1 MLKEIRCNKLV
12 NGKITFHP
20 GLNTLIGPDDG
31 TNSIGKSSVLM
42 LIDFSLAGDDF
53 IKLSSDVIENVGSIS
68 VEIDF
73 LFQNSLYTFTRNTD
87 TPNVVFF
94 HEKTNL
100 IEKSIDDYREF
111 LKNHYKFPEGSA
123 SFRSTVNPFT
133 RIWGK
138 ENYTPSKPLHS
149 FPSEPY
155 KVIKPNLLKLFSC
168 YLPVQELEKQKTI
181 TQHKKTI
188 LAGAFKEGYI
198 KPLTKKESVL
208 SEIRLQSIKKEMDDL
223 KKNIELFSINTSKII
238 NERNFQLKKE
248 KDSLVD
254 SLYQIKNRQKRI
266 EENLKFGNPANKK
279 YFDKLNLYF
288 PDVDLDKLAK
298 IDQFHSG
305 ITRIL
310 KDELTSE
317 LAILI
322 EQEEKLNIEIKTLE
336 DEMLKSIDLF
346 EKPSSLIDRML
357 ELSFEEKNISEQ
369 VRFRN
374 VKKGIDDYVSD
385 LSRQITDKTAESLKD
400 IEKTLNETMSKY
412 INIFYTNNP
421 VSPEIKLFENR
432 YEFSHKEDSGTGKAY
447 ANMISLDMSFLEKTY
462 LPSIIHDLIVFSNI
476 ENHAIEK
483 IISEYSKSK
492 KQIFI
497 AIDKLA
503 RYNIETIKL
512 VTVNKFLSLDAEHLA
527 FKKSWKNR
535 IR

>member
-12 NGKITFHP
+12 HGKISFHP

-68 VEIDF
+68 IEIDF
-73 LFQNSLYTFTRNTD
+73 LFQDVLHTFTRNTD
-87 TPNVVFF
+87 TPNTVFF
-94 HEKTNL
+94 HEKGEV
-100 IEKSIDDYREF
+100 IEKSIEDYRDF
-111 LKNHYKFPEGSA
+111 LKNHYIFPKGSA
-123 SFRSTVNPFT
+123 SFRSTINPFS

-155 KVIKPNLLKLFSC
+155 KIIKPNLLRLFSC
-168 YLPVQELEKQKTI
+168 YQQVQEIEKQKSI
-181 TQHKKTI
+181 TKNKKTI

-198 KPLTKKESVL
+198 KPLTKRESIL
-208 SEIRLQSIKKEMDDL
+208 CEKRLQDIKLEIDQLKE
-223 KKNIELFSINTSKII
+223 NIELFSINTSKII

-248 KDSLVD
+248 KDILVD

-266 EENLKFGNPANKK
+266 EDNLKYGNPVNKK
-279 YFDKLNLYF
+279 FFEKLELYF
-288 PDVDLDKLAK
+288 PDVDSDKLAK

-305 ITRIL
+305 VTKIL
-310 KDELTSE
+310 KNELISE
-317 LAILI
+317 QTILI
-322 EQEEKLNIEIKTLE
+322 EQEEILNFDIKVLE
-336 DEMLKSIDLF
+336 DEILNSIDLF
-346 EKPSSLIDRML
+346 EKPSNLIDRML

-369 VRFRN
+369 VRFRD
-374 VKKGIDDYVSD
+374 VKSGIDEYVSE
-385 LSRQITDKTAESLKD
+385 LSKLITEKTEESLKN
-400 IEKTLNETMSKY
+400 IEKTLNDTMSKY
-412 INIFYTNNP
+412 INVFYTNNP
-421 VSPEIKLFENR
+421 VSPEIKLFDNR

-447 ANMISLDMSFLEKTY
+447 ANMISMDMSFLEKTY
-462 LPSIIHDLIVFSNI
+462 LPSLIHDLIVFSNI

-483 IISEYSKSK
+483 IIKEYSRSK

-503 RYNIETIKL
+503 RYNKETIDIVK
-512 VTVNKFLSLDAEHLA
+512 NKKFLTLDSEHLA
-527 FKKSWKNR
+527 FKKSWKNKPR
-535 IR
+535 

>member
-1 MLKEIRCNKLV
+1 
-12 NGKITFHP
+12 
-20 GLNTLIGPDDG
+20 
-31 TNSIGKSSVLM
+31 
-42 LIDFSLAGDDF
+42 
-53 IKLSSDVIENVGSIS
+53 
-68 VEIDF
+68 
-73 LFQNSLYTFTRNTD
+73 
-87 TPNVVFF
+87 
-94 HEKTNL
+94 
-100 IEKSIDDYREF
+100 
-111 LKNHYKFPEGSA
+111 
-123 SFRSTVNPFT
+123 
-133 RIWGK
+133 
-138 ENYTPSKPLHS
+138 
-149 FPSEPY
+149 
-155 KVIKPNLLKLFSC
+155 
-168 YLPVQELEKQKTI
+168 
-181 TQHKKTI
+181 
-188 LAGAFKEGYI
+188 
-198 KPLTKKESVL
+198 
-208 SEIRLQSIKKEMDDL
+208 MDDL

-248 KDSLVD
+248 KDILVD
-254 SLYQIKNRQKRI
+254 SLYKIKNRQKRI

-288 PDVDLDKLAK
+288 PDVDLDKLAN

-322 EQEEKLNIEIKTLE
+322 EQEEKLNIEIKKLE
-336 DEMLKSIDLF
+336 DEILKSIDLF

-385 LSRQITDKTAESLKD
+385 LSRQITDKTAESLKY

-412 INIFYTNNP
+412 INVFYTNNP
-421 VSPEIKLFENR
+421 VSPEIKLLENR

-503 RYNIETIKL
+503 RYNDETIKL